1 MTADPDDDTLCCTLA
16 DAEHAHDGMIA
27 LQELLGGCPREH
39 QITAGPFLELV
50 SLVNANLANAVDGL
64 RAMVGRGSPA

>member
-1 MTADPDDDTLCCTLA
+1 MDDGDDTLCCTLA

-27 LQELLGGCPREH
+27 LQELLGGCPHQH

-50 SLVNANLANAVDGL
+50 ALVNANLANAVDGL
-64 RAMVGRGSPA
+64 RTMAGRNVPT